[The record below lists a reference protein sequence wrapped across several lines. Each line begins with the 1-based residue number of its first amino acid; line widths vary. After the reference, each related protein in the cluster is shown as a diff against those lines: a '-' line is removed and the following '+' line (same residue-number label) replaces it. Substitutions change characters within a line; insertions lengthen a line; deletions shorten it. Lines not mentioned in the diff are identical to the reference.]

1 MKISLLSKK
10 ILSVSLAAAASVSCF
25 GINVMAAGQSD
36 PSFVEVCDYYGN
48 TDFAASNYQDLI
60 KYLTDCYL
68 SHEKEI
74 DISDYG
80 FPANMVSRL
89 HMAVLKSTPEL
100 FFVSNTINYTSRNVN
115 GGTIII
121 DMIPNYS
128 MSKSESD
135 RMIGEFHSAAD
146 FYLDQLDENLSMCN
160 DEFSKAALLHDE
172 LVLENHYQINGA
184 SIYTFMKNHFGKCED
199 YTRVYAYLLGQVG
212 IYTEIVASDP
222 LTHEWLRA
230 RIDGKYYN
238 VDVTWDDPVPDKP
251 GQVQHT
257 YFLYSDES
265 DSRHYGFFYIND
277 TDKKY
282 DNMLFHNYNSK
293 LCKVSPSEK
302 AVFAVDRAEKKIVKY
317 NYANNTAETVI
328 DLNDITWKS
337 DGNKFWREAFSG
349 LDMYDGLLYYNTPD
363 AIYSY
368 DPASKKTVKVA
379 GNTYSQQY
387 FGLRMRNG
395 TLYGIISE
403 SPNVSGQ
410 EVYIK
415 NLSKK
420 IEVTGIS
427 LSKTSATINKGS
439 SITLT
444 ANITPY
450 EATNKSVTWSTSNS
464 KVATVQNGKVTGVSA
479 GTATITAKS
488 SNGKTA
494 SCKVTVN
501 VPVIAPT
508 GINLNS
514 SAMSLGK
521 GETTKLTATVLPA
534 DASDKSVKWRTSDS
548 KVLTVDQNG
557 SVKAVNNGTAW
568 ITARTANGKEKSCK
582 ITVKNAPQKITLTKG
597 ILTIGVGE
605 SYTLGSSVNEGAACS
620 KRTYRTS
627 NSSIVK
633 MTRTDWNGVFYGV
646 KPGVAYVTVRTYN
659 GKESTCKVT
668 VKAAPTSVTISKKA
682 LTLRVGQTASLSCS
696 IPSDSGCATRTFRT
710 SNSNIVKMTKT
721 NWTGDFKAIAPGT
734 AYVTVRTYN
743 GKESSCKVTVVK
755 S

>member
-1 MKISLLSKK
+1 
-10 ILSVSLAAAASVSCF
+10 
-25 GINVMAAGQSD
+25 
-36 PSFVEVCDYYGN
+36 
-48 TDFAASNYQDLI
+48 
-60 KYLTDCYL
+60 
-68 SHEKEI
+68 
-74 DISDYG
+74 
-80 FPANMVSRL
+80 
-89 HMAVLKSTPEL
+89 
-100 FFVSNTINYTSRNVN
+100 
-115 GGTIII
+115 
-121 DMIPNYS
+121 
-128 MSKSESD
+128 
-135 RMIGEFHSAAD
+135 
-146 FYLDQLDENLSMCN
+146 
-160 DEFSKAALLHDE
+160 
-172 LVLENHYQINGA
+172 
-184 SIYTFMKNHFGKCED
+184 
-199 YTRVYAYLLGQVG
+199 
-212 IYTEIVASDP
+212 
-222 LTHEWLRA
+222 
-230 RIDGKYYN
+230 
-238 VDVTWDDPVPDKP
+238 
-251 GQVQHT
+251 
-257 YFLYSDES
+257 
-265 DSRHYGFFYIND
+265 
-277 TDKKY
+277 
-282 DNMLFHNYNSK
+282 
-293 LCKVSPSEK
+293 
-302 AVFAVDRAEKKIVKY
+302 
-317 NYANNTAETVI
+317 
-328 DLNDITWKS
+328 
-337 DGNKFWREAFSG
+337 
-349 LDMYDGLLYYNTPD
+349 
-363 AIYSY
+363 
-368 DPASKKTVKVA
+368 
-379 GNTYSQQY
+379 
-387 FGLRMRNG
+387 MRNG

-710 SNSNIVKMTKT
+710 SNSNILKMTKT
-721 NWTGDFKAIAPGT
+721 HWTGDFKAIAPGT